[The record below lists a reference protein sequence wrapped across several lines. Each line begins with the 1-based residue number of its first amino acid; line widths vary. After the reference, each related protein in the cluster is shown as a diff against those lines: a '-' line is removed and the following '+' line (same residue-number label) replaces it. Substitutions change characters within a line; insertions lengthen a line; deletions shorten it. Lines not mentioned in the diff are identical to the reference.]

1 MKKYWRTAHAPKSV
15 GDPNLLLSTAN
26 DGAARAGP
34 PGFDGVREKNLAI
47 PTTRDR
53 SREAVMHAVQ
63 FSRIVGDRGRGR
75 PFDPINT
82 FAASE

>member
-1 MKKYWRTAHAPKSV
+1 MLRRARAIPTFCC
-15 GDPNLLLSTAN
+15 LLP
-26 DGAARAGP
+26 DGAAHAGP

-47 PTTRDR
+47 STTRDR

-63 FSRIVGDRGRGR
+63 FSRIVDNRGRGR

-82 FAASE
+82 FAASG